1 MRYLIAGFL
10 CLCAATLQAEPAKTP
25 EKPNSPI
32 PRVEI
37 RTNLGKITLELMP
50 DQAPISVENFVTYA
64 QAGFYRG
71 TIFHRVLNGFLVQ
84 GGGYTANFEA
94 KPPRPPI
101 INEANNGLKNTRGT
115 IAMARLP
122 DPNSATSQF
131 FINTTDNTFLDQSTT
146 QDGYAVFGKVVEG
159 MEVVDKIQIIPI
171 KAVEHVGK
179 NVPVETVV
187 IEDVKIENLP
197 APVKAETKPVTAEKP
212 PVKSEPPIAEVK
224 AEKPKELPNDGKK
237 EKTDKVAEVAKPAAA
252 KVTEKPVEKVEA
264 VAPKMDSKTASDKK
278 PEIYAPAPDEPSSPD
293 MPIPMM
299 R

>member
-10 CLCAATLQAEPAKTP
+10 CLCAATVQAEPAKTP

-32 PRVEI
+32 PRVEM

-50 DQAPISVENFVTYA
+50 DQAPVSVENFVTYA
-64 QAGFYRG
+64 QAGFYKG

-94 KPPRPPI
+94 KPLRLPI

-159 MEVVDKIQIIPI
+159 MDVVEKIQTLPI
-171 KAVEHVGK
+171 KAVENIGK
-179 NVPVETVV
+179 NVPVEAVV
-187 IEDVKIENLP
+187 IEEVKIENLP
-197 APVKAETKPVTAEKP
+197 AKVETKVEKP
-212 PVKSEPPIAEVK
+212 TVKSEPAAEVK
-224 AEKPKELPNDGKK
+224 VEKPKEMPNEGKK
-237 EKTDKVAEVAKPAAA
+237 EKTDKVAEVAKTAP
-252 KVTEKPVEKVEA
+252 KVTEKPVEKMEA
-264 VAPKMDSKTASDKK
+264 QAPKTDSKPTSDKK
-278 PEIYAPAPDEPSSPD
+278 TENYIPAPDEPSSPD
-293 MPIPMM
+293 APVPMM

>member
-1 MRYLIAGFL
+1 MRYLIAGLL
-10 CLCAATLQAEPAKTP
+10 CLFAATLQAEPAKTS
-25 EKPNSPI
+25 EKLNSPI

-50 DQAPISVENFVTYA
+50 DQAPVSVENFVTYI
-64 QAGFYRG
+64 QSGFYKG

-131 FINTTDNTFLDQSTT
+131 FINTTDNTFLDQSST

-159 MEVVDKIQIIPI
+159 LEVVDKIQTLPI
-171 KAVEHVGK
+171 KAVDNVGK

-187 IEDVKIENLP
+187 IEEVKVENLP
-197 APVKAETKPVTAEKP
+197 AKTETKPETKPVATEKP
-212 PVKSEPPIAEVK
+212 AVKPEPPAAEVK
-224 AEKPKELPNDGKK
+224 IEKPKEVVNEGKK
-237 EKTDKVAEVAKPAAA
+237 SEKMAEVAKSTPA
-252 KVTEKPVEKVEA
+252 KVTEKPVESSA
-264 VAPKMDSKTASDKK
+264 SKMDSKPAPDKK
-278 PEIYAPAPDEPSSPD
+278 PETVYIPAPDAPSSSD
-293 MPIPMM
+293 APIPMM
-299 R
+299 Q

>member
-10 CLCAATLQAEPAKTP
+10 CLCVVTLQAEPAKTP

-37 RTNLGKITLELMP
+37 RTNVGKITLELMP
-50 DQAPISVENFVTYA
+50 DQAPVSVENFVTYA
-64 QAGFYRG
+64 QAGFYKG

-131 FINTTDNTFLDQSTT
+131 FINTTDNTFLDQSST
-146 QDGYAVFGKVVEG
+146 QDGYAVFGKVIEG
-159 MEVVDKIQIIPI
+159 MEVVEKIQVLPI
-171 KAVEHVGK
+171 KVVEHVGK

-197 APVKAETKPVTAEKP
+197 APMKAETSPVTAEKP
-212 PVKSEPPIAEVK
+212 PVKSEPAAEVK
-224 AEKPKELPNDGKK
+224 VEKSKETPHDVKK
-237 EKTDKVAEVAKPAAA
+237 DKVDKVAEAVKSPPA
-252 KVTEKPVEKVEA
+252 KVAEKSIEKVEA
-264 VAPKMDSKTASDKK
+264 DTPKKDSKAAEDKTS
-278 PEIYAPAPDEPSSPD
+278 EVYAPAPDAPSNPD
-293 MPIPMM
+293 APMPMM

>member
-10 CLCAATLQAEPAKTP
+10 CLCAATVQAEPAKTP
-25 EKPNSPI
+25 EKPNPPI
-32 PRVEI
+32 PRVEM

-50 DQAPISVENFVTYA
+50 DQAPVSVENFVTYA
-64 QAGFYRG
+64 QAGFYKG

-94 KPPRPPI
+94 KSPRLPI

-159 MEVVDKIQIIPI
+159 MEVVDKIQTVPI
-171 KAVEHVGK
+171 KAVENIGK

-187 IEDVKIENLP
+187 IEEVKIENLP
-197 APVKAETKPVTAEKP
+197 AKVETKVEKP
-212 PVKSEPPIAEVK
+212 VVKSESAAEVK
-224 AEKPKELPNDGKK
+224 VEKPKEMPNEGKK
-237 EKTDKVAEVAKPAAA
+237 EKTDKVAEVVKTAQ

-264 VAPKMDSKTASDKK
+264 STPKVDSKPAPDKK
-278 PEIYAPAPDEPSSPD
+278 MENHIPAPDEPSNPD
-293 MPIPMM
+293 APVPMM

>member
-10 CLCAATLQAEPAKTP
+10 CLCAATVQAEPAKTP

-32 PRVEI
+32 PRVEM

-50 DQAPISVENFVTYA
+50 DQAPVSVENFVTYA
-64 QAGFYRG
+64 QSGFYKG

-94 KPPRPPI
+94 KPPRLPI

-131 FINTTDNTFLDQSTT
+131 FINTTDNSFLDQSTT

-159 MEVVDKIQIIPI
+159 MDVVDKIQTLSI
-171 KAVEHVGK
+171 KVVENIGK
-179 NVPVETVV
+179 NVPIEAVV
-187 IEDVKIENLP
+187 IEEVKIENLP
-197 APVKAETKPVTAEKP
+197 AKAETKVEKP
-212 PVKSEPPIAEVK
+212 AVKSEPAAEVK
-224 AEKPKELPNDGKK
+224 VEKPKEMPNEGKK
-237 EKTDKVAEVAKPAAA
+237 EKTDKVAEVAKTAP
-252 KVTEKPVEKVEA
+252 KVTEKPVEKVEPS
-264 VAPKMDSKTASDKK
+264 VSKMDSKPAPDKK
-278 PEIYAPAPDEPSSPD
+278 MENYIPAPDEPSSPD
-293 MPIPMM
+293 APVPMM